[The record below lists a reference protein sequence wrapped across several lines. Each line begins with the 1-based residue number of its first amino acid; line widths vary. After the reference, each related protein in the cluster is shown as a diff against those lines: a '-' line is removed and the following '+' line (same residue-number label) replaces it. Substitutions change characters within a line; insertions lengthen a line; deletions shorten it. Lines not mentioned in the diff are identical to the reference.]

1 MLSEKQKKE
10 FKERLLQMKTE
21 AENQMEEYQQDQAKE
36 DFENDRTG
44 EISSIADHP
53 GDQGTDQFERAK
65 EQTFYEQAREKL
77 MEVEDA
83 LKRMEEGRYGLSEK
97 SGEPIPI
104 ERLEAMP
111 TARYKVEEAEKINQ
125 Q

>member
-1 MLSEKQKKE
+1 MLSDEKKKE

-21 AENQMEEYQQDQAKE
+21 AENQMEEYHADQAKE
-36 DFENDRTG
+36 DYENDRTG
-44 EISSIADHP
+44 EISSVADHP

-65 EQTFYEQAREKL
+65 EQTFYEQAREKI

-83 LKRMEEGRYGLSEK
+83 LQRMEEGRYGVSEK
-97 SGEPIPI
+97 SGEPIPV

-111 TARYKVEEAEKINQ
+111 TARYKVEEAEKMNQ
-125 Q
+125 